1 MVDPF
6 LIPGEL
12 VIIGLCMLGGTVY
25 ERRDRKHAAYW
36 QLELDRVHHGSP
48 IKPYDWDLEDEH
60 WDRAK
65 EYMRGH
71 L

>member
-1 MVDPF
+1 M
-6 LIPGEL
+6 IEL
-12 VIIGLCMLGGTVY
+12 GLIGLCMLGGALLDQ
-25 ERRDRKHAAYW
+25 RDARHAAKW
-36 QLELDRVHHGSP
+36 QRELDRVHHGTP
-48 IKPYDWDLEDEH
+48 IKPYDWDLEDYE